1 MAKSPAVR
9 FSGERSLFSNF
20 YPCDVSALGVVF
32 HSGEAASQ
40 FKKSDF
46 ATAEYIKRRSK
57 HIFQTRSGWGK
68 VRLAVMRA
76 LVRDKFHT
84 RVQKSVIRN
93 R

>member
-1 MAKSPAVR
+1 MAKSPVVR

-20 YPCDVSALGVVF
+20 YPCDVSRGVEF

-40 FKKSDF
+40 FKKKDF

-68 VRLAVMRA
+68 VHLAVMRA
-76 LVRDKFHT
+76 LVRGKFHT